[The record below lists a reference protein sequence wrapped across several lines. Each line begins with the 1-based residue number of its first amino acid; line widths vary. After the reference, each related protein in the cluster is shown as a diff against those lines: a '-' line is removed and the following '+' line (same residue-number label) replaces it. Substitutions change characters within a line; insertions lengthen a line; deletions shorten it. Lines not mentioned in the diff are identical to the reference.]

1 MGEIAL
7 LPEDVRNRIA
17 AGEVIERPASVVK
30 ELVENALDAGATR
43 LRIDLADGG
52 VRRIRVVDDGA
63 GIVWEDLALAVAPYA
78 TSKLRRA
85 EDLFAIRTLGF
96 RGEAL
101 ASIGS
106 VSRLEIASRR
116 RGAPAGGRVRVEGGR
131 LFGPEPHGTP
141 EGTVVEVRDLFFNI
155 PARRKFLRAHAAELA
170 AITEW
175 LHRIAVAV
183 PSAALSV
190 MHDGR
195 TVMELP
201 AQNERARLSE
211 LFGRALSDALCRIDA
226 SFEGLA
232 LRGWVAKPSVNR
244 PDRRWVLLSVNGR
257 PVRDRLLWAAVSAA
271 METFVPHGRHPAV
284 FLDLRI
290 DPSAV
295 DVNVHPAKYEIRF
308 REAGAV
314 RGAVVRAIRDALAGE
329 TSIAAPAAV
338 PVSVTQEPFPGA
350 PVSAGAVGGAATRP
364 SFDPGAARL
373 RQDGAPFFPGFAR
386 PFSGRA
392 IQIHDSYLVTEHPDG
407 IEIVD
412 QHALHERILFDRFR
426 EAAREARVP
435 SQALAIP
442 ETLEFDRTEMEF
454 LRGLEPVLSA
464 VGITTKGAGASAVA
478 VCEAPPALS
487 GTRLRRFFERLLEE
501 SARDGEAPA
510 PEILRERV
518 VRIAA
523 CQSAVKFGDRLSPEE
538 IQALLAERKEGVF
551 HLSCQHGRPTS
562 WVIPTAELERK
573 FERR

>member
-52 VRRIRVVDDGA
+52 VRRIRVVDDGS
-63 GIVWEDLALAVAPYA
+63 GIAWEDLVLAVASHA

-116 RGAPAGGRVRVEGGR
+116 RGAPAGGRIRLEGGR

-141 EGTVVEVRDLFFNI
+141 EGTVVEVRDLFFNV
-155 PARRKFLRAHAAELA
+155 PARRKFLRSHAAELA
-170 AITEW
+170 AVTEW

-190 MHDGR
+190 THDGR
-195 TVMELP
+195 SVLDLP
-201 AQNERARLSE
+201 AQDERARLSE
-211 LFGRALSDALCRIDA
+211 LFGRTLSDALVRVDA
-226 SFEGLA
+226 AFDGLT

-244 PDRRWVLLSVNGR
+244 PDRRWELLSVNGR

-290 DPSAV
+290 DPSVV
-295 DVNVHPAKYEIRF
+295 DVNVHPAKYEVRF
-308 REAGAV
+308 RDAAAV
-314 RGAVVRAIRDALAGE
+314 RGALVRAIRDALAGE
-329 TSIAAPAAV
+329 TPIPAPPTTPASETQAPFGDPPVPPEEAAD
-338 PVSVTQEPFPGA
+338 
-350 PVSAGAVGGAATRP
+350 AATRP
-364 SFDPGAARL
+364 SFDSGATRV
-373 RQDGAPFFPGFAR
+373 RMDGEAFLPGFAH

-392 IQIHDSYLVTEHPDG
+392 IQIHDSYLVTEHPEG

-412 QHALHERILFDRFR
+412 QHALHERILYDRFR
-426 EAAREARVP
+426 EAARAARVP

-442 ETLEFDRTEMEF
+442 ETIEFDRSEMEF
-454 LRGLEPVLSA
+454 LRVLEPVLSA
-464 VGITTKGAGASAVA
+464 VGITTRGEGASAVA

-487 GTRLRRFFERLLEE
+487 GARLRRFFERLLEE
-501 SARDGEAPA
+501 TARDGTPPA
-510 PEILRERV
+510 PELLRERV

-523 CQSAVKFGDRLSPEE
+523 CQSAVKFGDRLSSEE